1 MYRPVFAPIRHHHQ
15 SQGWQET
22 VARLLVPLTL
32 WIFAVVLRYGYY
44 EDYRMVLGPSSS
56 RLVGASSL
64 FVKQVE
70 VRDDKKGV
78 LLYGFPENPELS
90 LETNWSVSNY
100 VSVGSYGRKGY
111 SLWLNKGSSIRLR
124 WNAQTSIF
132 SQIYVSLV
140 KGTLSLVQT
149 PDIQV
154 HSIWD
159 LLLRSITWERRF
171 ETLQPDSKSSV
182 DAHTLNQAIDG
193 SEAKYSIEEDDRY
206 YIGIINSNP
215 RSIIMTL
222 SVNVLSKMYDTTKAK
237 TMCSTISG
245 SCRLNLPFPNSQFVV
260 VTTPPNGDL
269 GGWYVELSFVARF
282 VTYVAILGFIVIIIF
297 LMWNYFG
304 ACDAES
310 HQEEFPVQEISE
322 TYPLLPEKTFRTPYG
337 TGEED
342 EESGSSSSSE
352 DLYDGKIC
360 VICYDMP
367 RNCFFVPCGH
377 CATCYDCAQRIMEA
391 ESKVC
396 PICRRLIHKVRKL
409 IIP

>member
-1 MYRPVFAPIRHHHQ
+1 
-15 SQGWQET
+15 
-22 VARLLVPLTL
+22 
-32 WIFAVVLRYGYY
+32 
-44 EDYRMVLGPSSS
+44 MVLGPSSS

-90 LETNWSVSNY
+90 LEANWSVSNY

-124 WNAQTSIF
+124 WDAQTS
-132 SQIYVSLV
+132 
-140 KGTLSLVQT
+140 
-149 PDIQV
+149 
-154 HSIWD
+154 
-159 LLLRSITWERRF
+159 
-171 ETLQPDSKSSV
+171 
-182 DAHTLNQAIDG
+182 

-245 SCRLNLPFPNSQFVV
+245 SCRLNLPFPNSQFIV
-260 VTTPPNGDL
+260 VTTPANGDL

-282 VTYVAILGFIVIIIF
+282 VAYVAILGFIVIIIY

-310 HQEEFPVQEISE
+310 HQEEFPFREISE

-352 DLYDGKIC
+352 DLYNGKIC

-377 CATCYDCAQRIMEA
+377 CATCYDCAQRIMEE